1 MNVYIYL
8 RFEGNSRLVT
18 VNHKKALRKNYTI
31 VKKNILLKNP
41 QDICIINQIYE
52 TVLYIIMF
60 LSNLLCYDL
69 VLFFI
74 D

>member
-18 VNHKKALRKNYTI
+18 VNYKKALRKNYTI
-31 VKKNILLKNP
+31 IKKNILLKNP
-41 QDICIINQIYE
+41 EDICIINQIYE

-60 LSNLLCYDL
+60 PSNLLCYDL
-69 VLFFI
+69 VLYFN